1 METQGVGGME
11 YIACLHKDKNSDF
24 GVSFPDFPGCVTAG
38 KTLEEARK
46 LAVEALTLHMAGVI
60 QDGGGVPGRATLA
73 QLSKYTAMK
82 GGVGCLGCEAGPQ
95 QQVLVWITR

>member
-11 YIACLHKDKNSDF
+11 YIACLHKDKNSDY

-60 QDGGGVPGRATLA
+60 EGGGAPPGAATLEELA
-73 QLSKYTAMK
+73 AEPAPK
-82 GGVGCLGCEAGPQ
+82 GRSG
-95 QQVLVWITR
+95 VLVGAGARENTRGSSPT